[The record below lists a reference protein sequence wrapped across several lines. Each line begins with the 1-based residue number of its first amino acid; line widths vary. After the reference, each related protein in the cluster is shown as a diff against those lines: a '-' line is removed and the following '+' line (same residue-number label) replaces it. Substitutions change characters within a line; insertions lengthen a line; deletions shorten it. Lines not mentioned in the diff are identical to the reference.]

1 MNALVTRAARLALL
15 GGLFAAFT
23 ACSGGGG
30 GGSAPTFTL
39 TSITP
44 DESPDLDGGGI
55 AVIRGTNFES
65 ARVARVLF
73 GDGNPGFGI
82 DVKSQ
87 TELWVTIPPSP
98 SGNPGPV
105 TVEVESLDRGIKALF
120 AGFSYGDGGGG
131 GPTGPPVPTTV
142 TPTVYTP
149 TGAQRFTIGGSNFGA
164 DGTVVSVRFRNVG
177 SVEGTVAAGGTLVR
191 GNAPIV
197 ASLQVP
203 QIPVQVFVKV
213 GQFEAAAQTFVSFS
227 YFPPA
232 PVAGI
237 SFLEGRA
244 NASLPVRVAND
255 KAVVATSTNVAW
267 RDGNDDLVLITVDTL
282 TNTVTTKSLL
292 TGQAPGNR
300 NLDLYSSSPIGLD
313 NDTICVAT
321 VGPDRVPF
329 SGDETILIIS
339 NLGSPTPTVS
349 PPVAAPFIAR
359 APIVRIS
366 GTHIA
371 FNTVGTGALSNGP
384 GTTRSDQLWVYQI
397 ANGALVPGGPAPV
410 DIGLIDVVAFPPPMA
425 LRTLKALPFSPDGNA
440 VFVYSRG
447 PALNNSGFSDG
458 DDMITRFDIAAG
470 TSITTVMPN
479 LLAKPVALS
488 EARIVAPAKAFPGFD
503 VVSVMD
509 FAGGVATSS
518 SVSTGTF
525 VNITATHQIAAL
537 KDGNF
542 VMAIGPDGQPAL
554 SAANRIGI
562 FTDDGFGAINVNTIS
577 VAWKPL
583 LAPLGD
589 GSVMVFGPGPDNA
602 AGTPFDRTFH
612 IAANGAPSLDFSSA
626 LSWLQLPSM
635 GLGAATDDTRA
646 FALGRGDLSWF
657 NGDEVLHVFQ
667 ARSIGQP
674 IDATTMQ
681 LSTGPLGPVHN
692 TVPFVPVGF
701 NWGLMLS
708 PGRNG
713 PNWNQ
718 SDDRVIL
725 VYY

>member
-1 MNALVTRAARLALL
+1 MNALSTRAVRLALL
-15 GGLFAAFT
+15 SGLFAAFT

-30 GGSAPTFTL
+30 GDSNPTFSII
-39 TSITP
+39 SITP
-44 DESPDLDGGGI
+44 ESSPDVNGGGT

-73 GDGNPGFGI
+73 GDSNPGFGI

-87 TELWVTIPPSP
+87 TELWVTIPPSRT
-98 SGNPGPV
+98 NTAGPV
-105 TVEVESLDRGIKALF
+105 TIEVETLDRGTKALF
-120 AGFSYGDGGGG
+120 AGFTYGDDGGGG

-149 TGAQRFTIGGSNFGA
+149 TGAQAFTIGGSNFGA
-164 DGTVVSVRFRNVG
+164 DGNIVSVRFGNSS
-177 SVEGTVAAGGTLVR
+177 SVDGTVTGGGTLVR
-191 GNAPIV
+191 GNAPIF
-197 ASLQVP
+197 ASAQVP
-203 QIPVQVFVKV
+203 QIPVQVFVKN
-213 GQFEAAAQTFVSFS
+213 GPFEAAAQTFVSFS

-237 SFLEGRA
+237 TFLEGGA

-267 RDGNDDLVLITVDTL
+267 RDGNDDLVLITVNTL

-292 TGQAPGNR
+292 TGQAPGHR
-300 NLDLYSSSPIGLD
+300 NLDNYASSPIALD
-313 NDTICVAT
+313 DDTICVAT
-321 VGPDRVPF
+321 VGPNGGPVN
-329 SGDETILIIS
+329 GDETILVIS
-339 NLGSPTPTVS
+339 NLGSPTPTVN
-349 PPVAAPFIAR
+349 VLAAPFVAR

-366 GTHIA
+366 STHIA
-371 FNTVGTGALSNGP
+371 FNTVGTGTG
-384 GTTRSDQLWVYQI
+384 GSDQLWVYQI
-397 ANGALVPGGPAPV
+397 VNGALVPGGPAPV
-410 DIGLIDVVAFPPPMA
+410 DIGLIDVVAFPPPKS

-470 TSITTVMPN
+470 TSVTAVMPS
-479 LLAKPVALS
+479 LLTKPVAVSATRL
-488 EARIVAPAKAFPGFD
+488 VAPAKAFPGFD

-509 FAGGVATSS
+509 FAGAVATRS

-525 VNITATHQIAAL
+525 VNTTATHQIAAL

-542 VMAIGPDGQPAL
+542 VMAIGPAGQPAL
-554 SAANRIGI
+554 SAGNRIGI
-562 FTDDGFGAINVNTIS
+562 FTDDGFGAITMNGFD

-589 GSVMVFGPGPDNA
+589 GSVMVFGPGPDNTTGVA
-602 AGTPFDRTFH
+602 FDRTFH
-612 IAANGAPSLDFSSA
+612 IAANGAPSLDFASA
-626 LSWLQLPSM
+626 SPWLQLPSM
-635 GLGAATDDTRA
+635 GLGAATDDTRT
-646 FALGRGDLSWF
+646 FALGSGDPSWF

-667 ARSIGQP
+667 SRSIGQP
-674 IDATTMQ
+674 IDAVTMQ
-681 LSTGPLGPVHN
+681 LSTGPLAPVHN
-692 TVPFVPVGF
+692 TVPFVPIGF

-708 PGRNG
+708 PGQNAPFWG
-713 PNWNQ
+713 NN
-718 SDDRVIL
+718 DDRVIV